1 MFTGTQRAEK
11 QEETM
16 RVDDMSPEE
25 VEELH
30 EWFTYIE
37 EEEYAVERFARRY
50 EMLDEEM
57 Y

>member
-1 MFTGTQRAEK
+1 MFIGTQRAEE

-16 RVDDMSPEE
+16 RVDDMSPEDL
-25 VEELH
+25 EELH
-30 EWFTYIE
+30 EWFTYVE
-37 EEEYAVERFARRY
+37 EEEYAVERLARRY